1 MISANKLIGW
11 FQIMYRQKW
20 RYKWGSAKEGE
31 VDCSGAFAYAYAKLG
46 HRIPQGSNAIARGY
60 VEQVEPIS
68 AAKPGYAAF
77 KIREPGHP
85 KYALPEKYRKGGS
98 AYNGDLNDYYHIGLV
113 DEDGKHVLN
122 AQGVDAG
129 FTRTP
134 LSKWGAVGR
143 LNAVNY
149 GNPDKKEEKPMQ
161 TMIVTAQNGKPV
173 RVRKNPSTDAAV
185 VTELKVGTAV
195 EAGDD
200 VAGWREVVFGDEGGY
215 MMAQF
220 LAPVPD
226 AATAT
231 DLPGD
236 APDPVQAYV
245 RTLTPAEY
253 SELCLMRDRME
264 RDLEFIKSIV
274 GVG

>member
-1 MISANKLIGW
+1 
-11 FQIMYRQKW
+11 
-20 RYKWGSAKEGE
+20 
-31 VDCSGAFAYAYAKLG
+31 
-46 HRIPQGSNAIARGY
+46 
-60 VEQVEPIS
+60 
-68 AAKPGYAAF
+68 
-77 KIREPGHP
+77 
-85 KYALPEKYRKGGS
+85 
-98 AYNGDLNDYYHIGLV
+98 
-113 DEDGKHVLN
+113 
-122 AQGVDAG
+122 
-129 FTRTP
+129 
-134 LSKWGAVGR
+134 
-143 LNAVNY
+143 
-149 GNPDKKEEKPMQ
+149 MQ
-161 TMIVTAQNGKPV
+161 TMIVTSKNGKPV
-173 RVRKNPSTDAAV
+173 RVRKSPSTDAAV

-200 VAGWREVVFGDEGGY
+200 VAGWREVIFGDEGGY